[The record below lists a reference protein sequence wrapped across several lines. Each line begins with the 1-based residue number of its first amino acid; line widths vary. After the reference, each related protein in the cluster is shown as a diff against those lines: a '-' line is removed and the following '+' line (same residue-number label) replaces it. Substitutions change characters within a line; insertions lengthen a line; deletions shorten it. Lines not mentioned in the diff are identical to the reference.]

1 MQLCLL
7 QQLIQRRTNMN
18 VKMLAALFLALAWGQ
33 ACAAEGSITISSP
46 QNGAT
51 VSSNSKVPLTYAATL
66 SPTGNHW
73 HLNVD
78 GKRVDILRQP
88 KGTAELDPLPAGKHH
103 VCLTENT
110 VSHAPTGV
118 ETCVDITAQ

>member
-1 MQLCLL
+1 
-7 QQLIQRRTNMN
+7 MN
-18 VKMLAALFLALAWGQ
+18 VKMLAPLLLTLAWGQ
-33 ACAAEGSITISSP
+33 AYAAAGSITISSP
-46 QNGAT
+46 KDGAM
-51 VSSNSKVPLTYAATL
+51 VSSSSKVPLTYSAML
-66 SPTGNHW
+66 GPTGNHW

-110 VSHAPTGV
+110 VSHVPTGV

>member
-1 MQLCLL
+1 
-7 QQLIQRRTNMN
+7 MN
-18 VKMLAALFLALAWGQ
+18 FKMLAPLFLALFWGQ
-33 ACAAEGSITISSP
+33 AYAAEGSIAISSP
-46 QNGAT
+46 ANGAM
-51 VSSNSKVPLTYAATL
+51 VSSKSKVPLSYSATL

-78 GKRVDILRQP
+78 GKRVDILRQL

-103 VCLTENT
+103 VCLSENT
-110 VSHAPTGV
+110 ASHAPTGV